1 MSRPSPACM
10 TRHSPLVT
18 YYHSVAPAPFE
29 GWPLRFLT
37 MRMNRFEVE
46 MDQIVE
52 RGWSTVFMDEWWRMR
67 TGVEKPH
74 GNELCITFD
83 DGLLDNWVYAF
94 PLVKKRGLKMTLF
107 VCPELIEDTDTVRPN
122 LEDVWNGTCRAED
135 LQGLGQ
141 LSWGELRAMQR
152 SGHVDV
158 QSHTMTHTKHIVSG
172 ELRGVYYGGFEGY
185 YPALNT
191 YSLQEKPRYMADPDF
206 SRRIAIG
213 MPLFEE
219 TSAVIARKVTID
231 DAFMHEA
238 AELVKEH
245 ELSWEGRTAY
255 ELRLRDL
262 YGRYIG
268 KGPLVK
274 LKETFEEQVDRLEY
288 EIIGSKRE
296 IEKRLDKPVEFLCWP
311 HGGNSAATHEVAKQ
325 AGYVATT
332 IGKMT
337 SRSGDIDRIPRTGTD
352 WPLSRSMRRLK
363 FDAKMGAAHGQQ
375 PFRALADL
383 NDLKNRLL
391 GKA

>member
-1 MSRPSPACM
+1 M

-18 YYHSVAPAPFE
+18 YYHSVAPEPFE
-29 GWPLRFLT
+29 GWPLGFLT
-37 MRMNRFEVE
+37 MRMDRFEQE
-46 MDQIVE
+46 LDQIVE
-52 RGWSTVFMDEWWRMR
+52 RGWRTIFMDEWWRMR
-67 TGVEKPH
+67 MGTEKAL
-74 GNELCITFD
+74 GRELCITLD

-107 VCPELIEDTDTVRPN
+107 VCPELIEDTDAVRPN
-122 LEDVWNGTCRAED
+122 LEDVWKGTCRAED

-172 ELRGVYYGGFEGY
+172 ELRGAYYGGFEGY

-191 YSLQEKPRYMADPDF
+191 YKREQKPQYMADHGF
-206 SRRIAIG
+206 SQRVPVG
-213 MPLFEE
+213 TPLFVEN
-219 TSAVIARKVTID
+219 SAVVARRKTIRQD
-231 DAFMHEA
+231 FLHEA
-238 AELVKEH
+238 ASLAQAYD
-245 ELSWEGRTAY
+245 LSREEERSVY
-255 ELRLRDL
+255 DQRLRDL
-262 YGRYIG
+262 HLSYGATGGVIQG
-268 KGPLVK
+268 
-274 LKETFEEQVDRLEY
+274 EESFQEHVDRVEY

-296 IEKRLDKPVEFLCWP
+296 IETRLDKPVEFLCWP
-311 HGGNSAATHEVAKQ
+311 HGGNSAATHELAKQ

-332 IGKMT
+332 VGKMT

-352 WPLSRSMRRLK
+352 WPMSLPMRRLK

-375 PFRALADL
+375 PFRAVADL
-383 NDLKNRLL
+383 KELKNRLL